1 MSLWEVDVTQTDCPH
16 ILTTKKYPSLRIIV
30 MGTELTG
37 RYERLFSVFSASTTR
52 ELNSSLNFFQK
63 DDRVKNF
70 KLLSRE
76 SGVATALYLMSRTS
90 MFQKTTE
97 IGLRIHPLV
106 ARGGK
111 EKWYLISGE
120 SGVNIRTMISDQFT
134 KVISMKRKRSAEIF
148 RSFYTSVRDLLPA
161 LSISDKFSKREI
173 EILRVAQEKGF
184 FSWPRKT
191 NLTNLSKE
199 LEMPKSTLSY
209 HFRAMEKKMVD
220 ALS

>member
-1 MSLWEVDVTQTDCPH
+1 MSLWEVEVTQTDCPH
-16 ILTTKKYPSLRIIV
+16 VLITRKYSSLRIII
-30 MGTELTG
+30 MGTEVTG
-37 RYERLFSVFSASTTR
+37 RYERLFSVFSSPSTR
-52 ELNSSLNFFQK
+52 ELNSALNFFQK
-63 DDRVKNF
+63 DNRIRNF
-70 KLLSRE
+70 RLLSRE
-76 SGVATALYLMSRTS
+76 SGVATALYLMSKTS
-90 MFQKTTE
+90 MFRKTSE

-106 ARGGK
+106 AKNGR
-111 EKWYLISGE
+111 EKWYLISGQ
-120 SGVNIRTMISDQFT
+120 SGVNIRSIVSDQFT

-148 RSFYTSVRDLLPA
+148 RSFYTAVRDLMPA

-173 EILRVAQEKGF
+173 EILRIAQEKGF

-191 NLTNLSKE
+191 NLTDLSKE

>member
-1 MSLWEVDVTQTDCPH
+1 MSLWEVEVTQTDCPH
-16 ILTTKKYPSLRIIV
+16 ILTTRKYPTLRIII
-30 MGTELTG
+30 MGTEVIG
-37 RYERLFSVFSASTTR
+37 RYERLFSVFSSPSTR
-52 ELNSSLNFFQK
+52 ELNSALNVFQK
-63 DDRVKNF
+63 DNRVRNF
-70 KLLSRE
+70 RLLSRE
-76 SGVATALYLMSRTS
+76 SGVATALYLMSKTS
-90 MFQKTTE
+90 MFRKTSE

-106 ARGGK
+106 AKDGH
-111 EKWYLISGE
+111 EKWYLISGQ
-120 SGVNIRTMISDQFT
+120 SGVNIRSILSDQFT
-134 KVISMKRKRSAEIF
+134 RVISMKRKRSAEIF

-173 EILRVAQEKGF
+173 EILRIAQERGF
-184 FSWPRKT
+184 FSWPRRT